1 MPSSAEYGS
10 SSSSICPPMLPA
22 GGGSIFSVQYV
33 WHIYTHVLHTY
44 VAYAL
49 YVRFWIKIVR
59 SRYDFAWCS
68 SKAGAPAVPGSG
80 LPNPTL
86 QVGQPVVTEANWSTI
101 KSLTMADWTVQSTFS
116 TLSDLYTELAP
127 LVQSG
132 SVAGASHS
140 VSVYVSVADAL
151 TLTLTLTVPV
161 QGGSTLVAT
170 KWSEIAG
177 RTIRRCR

>member
-1 MPSSAEYGS
+1 MAY
-10 SSSSICPPMLPA
+10 IHTR
-22 GGGSIFSVQYV
+22 FT
-33 WHIYTHVLHTY
+33 HIRCIRIIRAFL
-44 VAYAL
+44 
-49 YVRFWIKIVR
+49 IKIVR

-86 QVGQPVVTEANWSTI
+86 QVGQPVVTEANWLTI

-151 TLTLTLTVPV
+151 PLTLTLTLCLCREDPPWWRRSGAKLLDERSEGAGKISHPCCV
-161 QGGSTLVAT
+161 QFLLKTCAYVLV
-170 KWSEIAG
+170 SF
-177 RTIRRCR
+177 